1 MGILPFLILNLD
13 HHSNMVCESTLI
25 ANATTDTLGSANLFC
40 ESTLVASAE
49 TDYQASCN
57 INCESSLS
65 ASGKIFL
72 NYIGSGGVDTGG
84 SANSSYNISFLF
96 EIEWKTKAAVEFTKE
111 FVWNTGQSPLRWYR
125 VLGCCKYI
133 SKDGSGDPND
143 PNNPYPVIPGGCDVT
158 GIQTDDPRCSGGS
171 SRMQFVQNLLGRSV
185 SDICDQLRTSGL
197 KWEICSIKRWSRPVD
212 ILNNDECNELTE
224 VPFAEI
230 PECIE
235 FSLVSDETINI
246 GVKTFIT
253 GVIVSFTGSGGVV
266 TGGTADSSSDGS
278 MGGPLP
284 GQSSY
289 EYLPTGLE
297 VLTGG
302 EAETS
307 TSFETNFL
315 VPMGM
320 SVTVENVEAIF
331 GVSESADL
339 SIIGGTIN
347 TACGTCDTMPQIIYM
362 HHNLNNDNAF
372 KQFVTRNGLKVPNPI
387 TLHYSTRLKSW
398 NGNFQL
404 YGEGSDNT
412 GSDEN
417 WRFLFEWTCINELAA
432 EDLGASSWKFSM
444 FANRKNVLNGF
455 DSDTRIL
462 IVFPPEQ
469 ICKETQNLDFD
480 FSFNLNTETNFVG
493 NNLDVPPS
501 SVLLKDNI
509 GLFKSKY
516 WDKNPNLVIRLSR
529 SEISTTFSRQDL
541 SNYLPSENRLGVNN
555 TFVVR

>member
-1 MGILPFLILNLD
+1 MGILPFLNLNLD
-13 HHSNMVCESTLI
+13 HHSQM
-25 ANATTDTLGSANLFC
+25 F
-40 ESTLVASAE
+40 
-49 TDYQASCN
+49 
-57 INCESSLS
+57 CESSLTANANVGLLSQMFCESSLTANANVGLLISSDLISVSSLNAAATSRFQYIGDGGVTTDGS
-65 ASGKIFL
+65 ADTSYNLIFL
-72 NYIGSGGVDTGG
+72 FD
-84 SANSSYNISFLF
+84 
-96 EIEWKTKAAVEFTKE
+96 IEWKTKAVVEFTKE
-111 FVWNTGQSPLRWYR
+111 FVWNTGQNPLRWYR

-133 SKDGSGDPND
+133 SGEGSGDPSN
-143 PNNPYPVIPGGCDVT
+143 PSNPYPVIPGGCDVT
-158 GIQTDDPRCSGGS
+158 GIQTDDPRCTGGS
-171 SRMQFVQNLLGRSV
+171 AKMQFVQNLLGRSV
-185 SDICDQLRTSGL
+185 SDICDQLKTSGL

-224 VPFAEI
+224 VPFSEI

-235 FSLVSDETINI
+235 FSLASDQNVKI
-246 GVKTFIT
+246 GARTFIT

-284 GQSSY
+284 GQSMY
-289 EYLPTGLE
+289 EYLPTGME

-302 EAETS
+302 SAETS
-307 TSFETNFL
+307 TSFETNFV

-320 SVTVENVEAIF
+320 SVTVENIEAIF

-339 SIIGGTIN
+339 SIIGGSVN

-387 TLHYSTRLKSW
+387 ILHYSARLKSW
-398 NGNFQL
+398 NGSFQL

-444 FANRKNVLNGF
+444 FANRKNTVSNF

-529 SEISTTFSRQDL
+529 NESSTTFSRQDL
-541 SNYLPSENRLGVNN
+541 SNYLPTENNLGVNN